1 MKRLVKTLAVLAA
14 LALFGIFGLI
24 GMFFYISNDLPQINS
39 LKDYNP
45 PMNSRIMS
53 RDNEVLLEIGAETRD
68 VVPFEKIPKKVVDA
82 FLAAEDDNFYQHE
95 GIDYYGILRAFI
107 VNLKEGRLVQG
118 GSTITQQVAKSFLLS
133 KERTISRKV
142 KDLLLA
148 RKIEQKFTKE
158 EILFLYLNQVYLG
171 GGYYGVKAA
180 FKGYFDKSLEAATPA
195 ECALV
200 AGLLV
205 APGRYSPYVNPQY
218 AKVRQ
223 NYVLK
228 RMFET
233 KKIKYGI

>member
-14 LALFGIFGLI
+14 LGIFGIFALV
-24 GMFFYISNDLPQINS
+24 GMFFFISNDLPQINS

-68 VVPFEKIPKKVVDA
+68 VVPFAKIPKKVVDA
-82 FLAAEDDNFYQHE
+82 FLAAEDDNFYNHE

-118 GSTITQQVAKSFLLS
+118 GSTITQQVAKSFLLT

-148 RKIEQKFTKE
+148 RKIEQKFSKE
-158 EILFLYLNQVYLG
+158 EILFLYLNQV
-171 GGYYGVKAA
+171 
-180 FKGYFDKSLEAATPA
+180 
-195 ECALV
+195 
-200 AGLLV
+200 
-205 APGRYSPYVNPQY
+205 
-218 AKVRQ
+218 
-223 NYVLK
+223 
-228 RMFET
+228 
-233 KKIKYGI
+233 